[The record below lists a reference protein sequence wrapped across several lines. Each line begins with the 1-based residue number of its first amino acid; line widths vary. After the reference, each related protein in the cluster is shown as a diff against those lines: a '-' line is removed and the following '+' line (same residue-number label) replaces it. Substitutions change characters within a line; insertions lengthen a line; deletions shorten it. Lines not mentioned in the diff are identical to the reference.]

1 MLPAAERHSAL
12 RMNIRPTTPF
22 GSRTRLKEEFEARTD
37 SIADHLGD
45 MISAHAPDGTYK
57 YASAAAR
64 DLVGYEP
71 SELTGTWAYDYF
83 HPDDISR
90 VSLAHQSALDG
101 APYTIAYRMRRK
113 SGEWLWVETTT
124 RVMLDEDHQPVEILC
139 STRAIESRQT
149 IERITSEEHSAWLER
164 IREVLRDESIET
176 VFQPVLDLETGQAVA
191 LEALSRF
198 PGDASLTPDR
208 WFGEAWEV
216 GLGIPLELLAVRRA
230 ARALP
235 QLPDGVGLS
244 VNASPPTVSADAF
257 LSSFDSAERITVELT
272 EHLQIQD
279 YRSFA
284 SALRPMRQAG
294 GQVAIDDFGAGYASL
309 RHILRLRP
317 EWIKL
322 DISLTERIDENP
334 LAHAMASALASFA
347 GEVGLHVV
355 AEGIETEEELEA
367 LAEVGFRYGQG
378 FYFGVPAPL
387 DETLA
392 SLG

>member
-1 MLPAAERHSAL
+1 MTP
-12 RMNIRPTTPF
+12 PQTTPF
-22 GSRTRLKEEFEARTD
+22 RSRARLASEFEARTD

-45 MISAHAPDGTYK
+45 MISAHTPDGTYK
-57 YASAAAR
+57 YASAATKEV
-64 DLVGYEP
+64 LGYEP
-71 SELTGTWAYDYF
+71 SDLTGTWAYDYF
-83 HPDDISR
+83 HPDDVSKI
-90 VSLAHQSALDG
+90 SLAHQSALDG
-101 APYTIAYRMRRK
+101 APYTVAYRMRRK

-124 RVMLDEDHQPVEILC
+124 RVILDEQREPVEILC

-149 IERITSEEHSAWLER
+149 IERITSEEHTQWLER
-164 IREVLRDESIET
+164 IQEVLRDESIET
-176 VFQPVLDLETGQAVA
+176 VFQPVLELETGQPVA

-198 PGDASLTPDR
+198 PGDSSLTPDR
-208 WFGEAWEV
+208 WFGQAWEV
-216 GLGIPLELLAVRRA
+216 GLGVPLELLAVRRA

-235 QLPDGVGLS
+235 SLPAGVSLS
-244 VNASPPTVSADAF
+244 VNASPPTVSSDAF
-257 LSSFDSAERITVELT
+257 LPSFPSAERITVELT

-334 LAHAMASALASFA
+334 LAHAMAGALASFA
-347 GEVGLHVV
+347 KDVGLEVV
-355 AEGIETEEELEA
+355 AEGIETEDELEA
-367 LAEVGFRYGQG
+367 LTDVGFRYGQG

-387 DETLA
+387 DEVLERL
-392 SLG
+392 S

>member
-1 MLPAAERHSAL
+1 MTIRH
-12 RMNIRPTTPF
+12 TTPF
-22 GSRTRLKEEFEARTD
+22 GSRARLGAESDTLND
-37 SIADHLGD
+37 SIADRLGD

-57 YASAAAR
+57 YASSATR
-64 DLVGYEP
+64 ELLGYEP
-71 SELTGTWAYDYF
+71 SELIGTWAYDYF
-83 HPDDISR
+83 HPDDVSKI
-90 VSLAHQSALDG
+90 SLAHQSTLAG
-101 APYTIAYRMRRK
+101 APYTVAYRMRRK

-124 RVMLDEDHQPVEILC
+124 RVILDDEREPVEILC

-149 IERITSEEHSAWLER
+149 VEQLTSEEHTQWLER
-164 IREVLRDESIET
+164 IREVLRDESIDT
-176 VFQPVLDLETGQAVA
+176 VFQPVLELESGRPIAV
-191 LEALSRF
+191 EALSRF
-198 PGDASLTPDR
+198 PGDPSLTPDR

-216 GLGIPLELLAVRRA
+216 GLGVPLELLAVRRA
-230 ARALP
+230 ARALGR
-235 QLPDGVGLS
+235 LPDGVALS
-244 VNASPPTVSADAF
+244 LNASPPTVSSEAF
-257 LSSFDSAERITVELT
+257 LPAVGSAERITVELT

-279 YRSFA
+279 YRGFA

-334 LAHAMASALASFA
+334 MAHAMAGALASFA
-347 GEVGLHVV
+347 KDVGLQVV

-367 LAEVGFRYGQG
+367 LTDVGFRYGQG

-392 SLG
+392 QLS

>member
-1 MLPAAERHSAL
+1 MNVRQTMPFQSRARL
-12 RMNIRPTTPF
+12 R
-22 GSRTRLKEEFEARTD
+22 EEFEARTD

-57 YASAAAR
+57 YASAAAKE
-64 DLVGYEP
+64 LLGYDPE
-71 SELTGTWAYDYF
+71 ELTGASAYDYF
-83 HPDDISR
+83 HPEDIGKI
-90 VSLAHQSALDG
+90 SLAHQSALDG

-113 SGEWLWVETTT
+113 SGEWTWVETTT
-124 RVMLDEDHQPVEILC
+124 RVMLNEDREPVEILC

-149 IERITSEEHSAWLER
+149 IEQITSEEHTEWLER

-176 VFQPVLDLETGQAVA
+176 VFQPVLDLETGEPVAV
-191 LEALSRF
+191 EALSRF
-198 PGDASLTPDR
+198 PGDSSLTPDR

-216 GLGIPLELLAVRRA
+216 GLGVTLELLAVRRA

-235 QLPDGVGLS
+235 RLPDGINLS
-244 VNASPPTVSADAF
+244 INASPPTVSSDAF
-257 LSSFDSAERITVELT
+257 LSSLDSADRITIELT
-272 EHLQIQD
+272 EHLKIQD

-284 SALRPMRQAG
+284 SSLRPMRQAG

-334 LAHAMASALASFA
+334 LAHAMASALSSFA
-347 GEVGLHVV
+347 KEVGLQVV

-367 LAEVGFRYGQG
+367 LSDVGFRYGQG
-378 FYFGVPAPL
+378 FYFGVPASL
-387 DETLA
+387 DE
-392 SLG
+392 

>member
-1 MLPAAERHSAL
+1 
-12 RMNIRPTTPF
+12 MNIRPTTPF
-22 GSRTRLKEEFEARTD
+22 ASRARLKKEFEARTD
-37 SIADHLGD
+37 SIADQLGD

-57 YASAAAR
+57 YASAAAKE
-64 DLVGYEP
+64 LLGYDP
-71 SELTGTWAYDYF
+71 AELTGASAYDYF
-83 HPDDISR
+83 HPEDISKI
-90 VSLAHQSALDG
+90 SLAHQSALDG

-113 SGEWLWVETTT
+113 SGEWTWVETTT
-124 RVMLDEDHQPVEILC
+124 RVMLDEEGEPVEILC

-149 IERITSEEHSAWLER
+149 IERITSEEHAQWLER
-164 IREVLRDESIET
+164 ISKVLTDESIET
-176 VFQPVLDLETGQAVA
+176 VFQPVLELESGEPVA

-198 PGDASLTPDR
+198 PGDPSLTPDR

-216 GLGIPLELLAVRRA
+216 GLGVPLELLAVRTA

-235 QLPDGVGLS
+235 RLPAGIGLS
-244 VNASPPTVSADAF
+244 VNASPPTVSSDAF
-257 LSSFDSAERITVELT
+257 LSSFESAERITVELT
-272 EHLQIQD
+272 EHLQIED

-334 LAHAMASALASFA
+334 LAHAMAGALASFA
-347 GEVGLHVV
+347 GDVGLQVV
-355 AEGIETEEELEA
+355 AEGIETEEELDA
-367 LAEVGFRYGQG
+367 LTDVGFRYGQG

-387 DETLA
+387 DEVLA
-392 SLG
+392 QLN